1 MICAMDDGIMTAYV
15 HYLLINPEYQGRR
28 IGREILKMTREKY
41 SDYLRIVLV
50 AYNDEI
56 EFYEKCGFRKS
67 DDSSPMSIT

>member
-1 MICAMDDGIMTAYV
+1 MTAYV